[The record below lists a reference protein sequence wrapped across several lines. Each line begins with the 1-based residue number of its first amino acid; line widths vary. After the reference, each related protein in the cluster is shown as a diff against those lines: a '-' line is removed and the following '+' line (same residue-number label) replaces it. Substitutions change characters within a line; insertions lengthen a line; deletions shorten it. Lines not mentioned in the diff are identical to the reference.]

1 MLFRSN
7 GDVGVLRIGGPW
19 ETSGMKDRT
28 DDGQDLGVYPIGQI
42 TVAGQPLRH
51 WQGGW
56 GLAINPRI
64 EDDAAKV
71 ALAEAMIGE
80 IVNPDYAVDL
90 FKATGKIPENVPADA
105 YAASDLDEIDKK
117 VIAATIDSFH
127 VSPGRPLFQE
137 FGPVWDTWKNAVLSW
152 NSVVPA
158 NVEAAYGEL
167 KASFDAMMADLK

>member
-1 MLFRSN
+1 
-7 GDVGVLRIGGPW
+7 
-19 ETSGMKDRT
+19 
-28 DDGQDLGVYPIGQI
+28 
-42 TVAGQPLRH
+42 
-51 WQGGW
+51 W

-64 EDDAAKV
+64 EEDPAKV

-90 FKATGKIPENVPADA
+90 FKATGKILENVTADA

-117 VIAATIDSFH
+117 VIEAVIDSFH

-158 NVEAAYGEL
+158 GAEEAYQQL
-167 KASFDAMMADLK
+167 KASFDAMMADLR